1 MGYSP
6 TTVNGSSGLVGMS
19 ANVLDSTSIFNTTPV
34 STTFHTGP
42 QSYLD
47 YSHEVSA
54 YSYPTSEYAATRDL
68 YAAPAIADHGSVT
81 QRAPQHGPH
90 STTATYGPRPDYM
103 NESSPSI
110 EGFSGFS
117 PHPRSTSATSLT
129 PSHDGQASEL
139 PSAQTTIRNLEL
151 SPEPLQ
157 WNGAYGDGIIPIEE
171 WLAILRAAASGSP
184 DAPDTE
190 NEGKQDDLQA
200 STDFNAAPVQGFTA
214 AASTLLGAEPQP
226 VPESTG
232 QPAGLL
238 WTDAPSAE
246 LVEWLDL
253 PSDFD
258 FTFGASPQGTTDD
271 ESLRAPRLSGSDEF
285 NPWSVAA
292 PPPAPSRAVLPRP
305 LGAQRDW

>member
-68 YAAPAIADHGSVT
+68 YAAPAIADHG
-81 QRAPQHGPH
+81 
-90 STTATYGPRPDYM
+90 TTATYGPRPDYM

-200 STDFNAAPVQGFTA
+200 STGEYRINIADSRVIMKRLEDFNAAPVQGFTA

-226 VPESTG
+226 
-232 QPAGLL
+232 PAGLL

-258 FTFGASPQGTTDD
+258 FTFGASSQGTTDD

-285 NPWSVAA
+285 NPWSGSGAS
-292 PPPAPSRAVLPRP
+292 PSSYQGPSSHDLWEH
-305 LGAQRDW
+305 QRDW